1 MFQSS
6 CYWWPVST
14 WEVSCHV
21 MSLRW
26 LTVTLH
32 YMHRMV
38 LEFTAHLNGSTARTA
53 DHTTRVLANW
63 TLHAHTHTNT
73 LLYSGV
79 ARVQRL
85 GGGAKLVSRVPS
97 SSFPPIPLPSFL
109 SLFPSPS
116 FLTFLPLLSFSPSF
130 LPKIQ
135 LGVWGSAASSP
146 SGARGGAF
154 LPYFE
159 IRRRSSCN
167 DFGSFCTDQNIHL
180 TQDRSYRL
188 LPPYTSYDYFSSD
201 LCWS

>member
-1 MFQSS
+1 
-6 CYWWPVST
+6 
-14 WEVSCHV
+14 VSCDEPEV
-21 MSLRW
+21 IDS
-26 LTVTLH
+26 
-32 YMHRMV
+32 
-38 LEFTAHLNGSTARTA
+38 
-53 DHTTRVLANW
+53 DI
-63 TLHAHTHTNT
+63 TLHASHGTWVHCPSERQYSTDSRPHNTRPRKLNPARTHTHKHTS
-73 LLYSGV
+73 LQWRRQGSKV
-79 ARVQRL
+79 

-146 SGARGGAF
+146 SGARGGAPAAKAF

-159 IRRRSSCN
+159 TRRRSSCN

-180 TQDRSYRL
+180 TQDRSYWL